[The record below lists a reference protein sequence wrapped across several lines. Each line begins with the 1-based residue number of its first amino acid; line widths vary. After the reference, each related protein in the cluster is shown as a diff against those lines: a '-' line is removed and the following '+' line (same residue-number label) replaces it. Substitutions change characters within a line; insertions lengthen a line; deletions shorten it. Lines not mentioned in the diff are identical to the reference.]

1 MILLARDM
9 CPAGGHEARAT
20 GSLHANLNPILRLLI
35 KKRICI
41 ELAKVPWH
49 LNLSTKEGI
58 DALNHVLK
66 TLDDLRAPLIGNYI
80 DFLLFFLFILKYVFS
95 LI

>member
-1 MILLARDM
+1 MIVLARDV

-20 GSLHANLNPILRLLI
+20 GSAHSQLNPILRLLL

-41 ELAKVPWH
+41 KLAKVPWH
-49 LNLSTKEGI
+49 LNLSTKEGV

-66 TLDDLRAPLIGNYI
+66 TLDELTRSINR
-80 DFLLFFLFILKYVFS
+80 
-95 LI
+95 

>member
-1 MILLARDM
+1 MILLARDV
-9 CPAGGHEARAT
+9 CQSGGHDSRSAAPSSSASPT
-20 GSLHANLNPILRLLI
+20 TNQILRLII

-41 ELAKVPWH
+41 ELTKVAWH

-66 TLDDLRAPLIGNYI
+66 TLDELTRSINKFVLDSTVHCQNCFAN
-80 DFLLFFLFILKYVFS
+80 
-95 LI
+95 